1 LISSAVS
8 SLAAAF
14 GAASPSSVKS
24 PYGSPKVAP
33 RSRSVMEQR
42 EMSPARHN
50 LQQPL
55 SVNSSAGDGKSGSVR
70 SKSLP
75 GSPKSPRGNSSGPTS
90 LSSAF
95 GGAHSS
101 RRGSLSTSSAGRKSV
116 TGNRPRGAS
125 YGKVSNKGT
134 VVCGLLESN
143 ANVVGSGVVGNMTRC
158 AANSAVFRAAQVVLT
173 ATSLNAGDLVTA
185 KATEPKS
192 DLWSRR
198 TVAEEVMHRTH
209 TQSTDKQPS
218 FGVSFVS

>member
-33 RSRSVMEQR
+33 RSRSAMEQR

-55 SVNSSAGDGKSGSVR
+55 SANSSAGDGKSGSVG

-101 RRGSLSTSSAGRKSV
+101 RRGSLSASSTGRKSV
-116 TGNRPRGAS
+116 TVTRPRGAS
-125 YGKVSNKGT
+125 YGKASNKGT
-134 VVCGLLESN
+134 VHLRLLEN
-143 ANVVGSGVVGNMTRC
+143 TANVVGSGVVGNMTKC
-158 AANSAVFRAAQVVLT
+158 AADAAVFCVGQ
-173 ATSLNAGDLVTA
+173 SLYCVG
-185 KATEPKS
+185 
-192 DLWSRR
+192 
-198 TVAEEVMHRTH
+198 
-209 TQSTDKQPS
+209 QSL
-218 FGVSFVS
+218 